1 MWERCCMVQ
10 HSSLRAIF
18 TGFRAREHH
27 SQYCSWE
34 KYRTICCL
42 EKWQLSGCVNCER
55 HWVFDLGKEN
65 AREETLRQSR
75 ALCLTSEQFDYT
87 NVTRDPFQT
96 YSCQKSRSFSLTK
109 STQELWCSILVL
121 HFSQSFST
129 QSCYPCTALHWLKKS
144 CRLSWSVV
152 ASWPV
157 VCFNISASFTSVSL
171 RALNKSWPENY
182 SGDSRSVL
190 LCTGRLASG
199 SRKLAA
205 SKRWQTAKLKRWW

>member
-34 KYRTICCL
+34 KYGTICCL
-42 EKWQLSGCVNCER
+42 EKWQLSSCVNCER

-65 AREETLRQSR
+65 AREEMLRQSR
-75 ALCLTSEQFDYT
+75 ALRFASEQFDYT

-129 QSCYPCTALHWLKKS
+129 QSCLISMYCATLAKKELQTLLIGS
-144 CRLSWSVV
+144 SIVTGGL
-152 ASWPV
+152 
-157 VCFNISASFTSVSL
+157 FL
-171 RALNKSWPENY
+171 Y
-182 SGDSRSVL
+182 QQVL
-190 LCTGRLASG
+190 PPSPWGL
-199 SRKLAA
+199 
-205 SKRWQTAKLKRWW
+205 